1 MANRYTLRTTLHTRL
16 TLRTTRKHI
25 DTLPDTPGVYL
36 FYGSV
41 GELLYVG
48 KSKNIRTRV
57 RAHFSAADEGR
68 MCRQVQLI
76 EFRETAGELG
86 ALLLESQF
94 IKELRPVYNV
104 RARQKRRIVVAR
116 RVKKRTGYSSVV
128 LDAIDSIDP
137 AHTSPLMAIFKTRTQ
152 AKEYLAKIAK
162 TYRLC
167 PKLLQLEITN
177 RHCFSYHLGQC
188 SGACMGL
195 EDPILY
201 NARFEEAF
209 AERRIKAW
217 PFTGGVIIEER
228 DKDNTEGE
236 VFLVDNWCLLY
247 SFKYSLDRYELN
259 VRGTH
264 RFDYDSYRILC
275 RYIFDE
281 ANQEKIRCVSRGEFD
296 AIVRRAMS
304 VGDA

>member
-1 MANRYTLRTTLHTRL
+1 MANRYTPPVSSNGTLALRIAR
-16 TLRTTRKHI
+16 RHI
-25 DTLPDTPGVYL
+25 GTLPQAPGVYL
-36 FYGSV
+36 FYGSA

-48 KSKNIRTRV
+48 KSRDVRTRV
-57 RAHFSAADEGR
+57 RAHFSAPDEAAL
-68 MCRQVQLI
+68 CRQVQLI
-76 EFRETAGELG
+76 EARETAGELG
-86 ALLLESQF
+86 ALLLESQL

-104 RARQKRRIVVAR
+104 RSRQRRRIVVAR
-116 RVKKRTGYSSVV
+116 RVMKRAGYLSVV
-128 LDAIDSIDP
+128 LDAIDSIDFRQ
-137 AHTSPLMAIFKTRTQ
+137 TSPYMAIFKTRKQ
-152 AKEYLAKIAK
+152 AKEYLVKVAK

-167 PKLLQLEITN
+167 PKLLQLEATR

-201 NARFEEAF
+201 NTRFEEAF

-217 PFTGGVIIEER
+217 PFNGGVIIEER
-228 DKDNTEGE
+228 GKDNTKGE

-247 SFKYSLDRYELN
+247 SFKYSLDRFELN

-275 RYIFDE
+275 RYIFDA
-281 ANQEKIRCVSRGEFD
+281 ANQENIRYVSRGEFD
-296 AIVRRAMS
+296 AFVRKAMAA
-304 VGDA
+304 GDV